1 LIDISELELA
11 LPDGGSIAE
20 SAPVHL
26 TCGCAKALI
35 GQHGTSILRKPYY
48 IPRSPRRCVRR

>member
-20 SAPVHL
+20 SVPVHL
-26 TCGCAKALI
+26 TCGCAKART
-35 GQHGTSILRKPYY
+35 GQHGTSFLRKPY
-48 IPRSPRRCVRR
+48 